1 MAFIKPHSTPIYS
14 QRLAVIYTMALILHK
29 RYDTWGRRR
38 NPDDWSY
45 DDVPTSHIFDRG
57 FTGHQHLDQF
67 GLINMNGRVY
77 DPKLGRFLSPD
88 NNIQAPDN
96 PQNYNRY
103 AYALNNPL
111 KYTDPSGY
119 EYQPH
124 QDDKNWNQS
133 ALYNTMMGQ
142 RINDGF
148 NWMYSMMDIQ
158 TQWLHMGAQRFNDL
172 YGMGAFSTM
181 TSLHNFKNALKNSG
195 SYHFTGEGAQNLF
208 GMMQQGSVDGFNL
221 YDVEAFGRHTIVS
234 SQGDIGLIEFGQSGG
249 IGFSNPTASVFMST
263 AEIGLSNKD
272 QFGLLSIFGGVLGV
286 MRETFYS
293 EKFGTWLGKDFK
305 LRSLSWGGNGITGG
319 KFKFARRTGRYFK
332 WAGTAAG
339 LYGIYEIERQFS
351 NNDINQTQRF
361 VEQISNGIGFIPT
374 YGTAWS
380 IGWELGKNYG
390 PSTWFGDNDYKWFE

>member
-1 MAFIKPHSTPIYS
+1 MAITAESG
-14 QRLAVIYTMALILHK
+14 AVRHK
-29 RYDTWGRRR
+29 RYDPWAVRKDPGTWDTGFLGGL
-38 NPDDWSY
+38 
-45 DDVPTSHIFDRG
+45 TDRG
-57 FTGHQHLDQF
+57 YTMHSLFRPFGKHLDDF

-77 DPKLGRFLSPD
+77 DPLLGRFLSPD
-88 NNIQAPDN
+88 NHIQAPGN

-103 AYALNNPL
+103 SYVLNNPL

-249 IGFSNPTASVFMST
+249 IGFSNPTASVFMSIADVGFDANT
-263 AEIGLSNKD
+263 GAESFYTSVPDWVDKTNT
-272 QFGLLSIFGGVLGV
+272 GVGAFMV
-286 MRETFYS
+286 
-293 EKFGTWLGKDFK
+293 
-305 LRSLSWGGNGITGG
+305 GNNTKEQLISY
-319 KFKFARRTGRYFK
+319 AARTGNIGKTGAKYLKVIRSTGF
-332 WAGTAAG
+332 AGSVFGMGVSGYNIYNDYSQGGIESVNGWDIADFGAGAAG
-339 LYGIYEIERQFS
+339 LGATIFLASNPVGWAISGGVAIYFTVRLTH
-351 NNDINQTQRF
+351 DVAT
-361 VEQISNGIGFIPT
+361 
-374 YGTAWS
+374 
-380 IGWELGKNYG
+380 
-390 PSTWFGDNDYKWFE
+390 DD